1 MIKVL
6 EIREDFCSVLT
17 RLQGEVSDVPQ
28 SGQRPPPL
36 LVLRGPEVRTP
47 DQGHRG
53 HGGGCRGRGCVQALQ
68 RGRHR
73 GHVVGVETAEV
84 AASVPTSGHRTLPGL
99 GLGQAASRGH
109 HQHRCGQPQH
119 PGAWSYV
126 TILSGME
133 EKLFLSTII
142 A

>member
-1 MIKVL
+1 MIKVI

-47 DQGHRG
+47 DQGHL
-53 HGGGCRGRGCVQALQ
+53 A
-68 RGRHR
+68 
-73 GHVVGVETAEV
+73 
-84 AASVPTSGHRTLPGL
+84 LPGL

-119 PGAWSYV
+119 PGSWTYV